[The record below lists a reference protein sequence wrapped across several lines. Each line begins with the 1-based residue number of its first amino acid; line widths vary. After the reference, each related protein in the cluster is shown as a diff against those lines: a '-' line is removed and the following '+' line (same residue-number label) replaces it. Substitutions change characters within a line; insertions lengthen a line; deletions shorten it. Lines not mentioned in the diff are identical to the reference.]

1 MDPLYSIHSST
12 LAAKAA
18 ELRGGLQRLQPGL
31 IAVSGGID
39 SRVLFAVARTADL
52 NFLPVFFS
60 GPHLSPEEQRQG
72 RKLLAAWGGHGHVLE
87 VNPLLDESVRANEAL
102 RCYHCKRLL
111 FTTAQQ
117 LGHYLERPH
126 ILEGSHRE
134 DLGDYR
140 PGRKALEEL
149 GIFSPLAQAGLD
161 KEDIRSLA
169 RIMQLDLPEQPSRPC
184 LLTRFAYGLRPV
196 PEKLPQIGRF
206 EDEMRRYG
214 FRDFRLRVL
223 AQESHVL
230 QIAEAEKELYP
241 TRKEEL
247 EPALSRLGL
256 KPCSVRFS
264 PRVSGFFDGNGSSG
278 A

>member
-1 MDPLYSIHSST
+1 MDPLNFIHSSP

-18 ELRGGLQRLQPGL
+18 ELRSRLRRLQPGL

-52 NFLPVFFS
+52 DFLPVFFS

-72 RKLLAAWGGHGHVLE
+72 RKLLAAWGGNSHVLE
-87 VNPLLDESVRANEAL
+87 VNPLLEESVRANETM

-111 FTTAQQ
+111 FATALQ
-117 LGHYLERPH
+117 LGRYLERPH
-126 ILEGSHRE
+126 ILEGSHKD
-134 DLGDYR
+134 DLDDYR

-149 GIFSPLAQAGLD
+149 GIFSPLAEAGLS

-169 RIMQLDLPEQPSRPC
+169 QIMQLDLPEQPSRPC

-206 EDEMRRYG
+206 EDQMRGHG
-214 FRDFRLRVL
+214 FRDFRLRVP
-223 AQESHVL
+223 AQESHLL
-230 QIAEAEKELYP
+230 QIAESEKELYP
-241 TRKEEL
+241 TRKKEL
-247 EPALSRLGL
+247 ENALSRLGL
-256 KPCSVRFS
+256 QPCTVRFS
-264 PRVSGFFDGNGSSG
+264 PRVSGFFDVNGSSW